1 MTKVDFTF
9 PVNGITGTIDA
20 NHKVSLRRTFG
31 KTHTY
36 HYTNR
41 SNYKPNSEAQIA
53 HRQVFI
59 ESYQK
64 AKAELQIPERHD
76 YWLNLFKK
84 QKKYVR
90 LDRFVAAEILKAS
103 KL

>member
-9 PVNGITGTIDA
+9 PVKGITGQVDA
-20 NHKVSLRRTFG
+20 HHKLSFRTAYG
-31 KTHTY
+31 KTHAY

-41 SNYKPNSEAQIA
+41 SNYKPNSEAQVA
-53 HRQVFI
+53 HRQAFI

-64 AKAELQIPERHD
+64 AKAELQIPERYD

-90 LDRFVAAEILKAS
+90 LDRFVAAQLLKAS
-103 KL
+103 K